1 MKTKEVMVILG
12 FFVAIFLLCGILTCG
27 WFAWWM
33 IPTGIISA
41 VYLGWFIR
49 YEIKKVKRGE
59 W

>member
-12 FFVAIFLLCGILTCG
+12 FFTAIFLLCGILTCE

-33 IPTGIISA
+33 IPTGVVCA
-41 VYLGWFIR
+41 VYIIGFFR